1 MQVLLLSECYNKT
14 ISLLYLLFQLTFVYF
29 CFSPF
34 VYIQPPYRAWE
45 VWCTGRWGT
54 ARRQVWL
61 VQQWRT
67 VRTSCF
73 LESHSSIHTNNP
85 MPYIKPPIDLVY
97 TWWKI
102 SWDAR
107 DWDASR
113 SLAENRGFS
122 GSVLPD
128 DAWASPWV
136 QDGTVAQNSCCFS
149 FPIFCA
155 QRTS

>member
-45 VWCTGRWGT
+45 EWCTGRWGT

-61 VQQWRT
+61 VQPWRT

-85 MPYIKPPIDLVY
+85 MPYIKPPIDLVC

-113 SLAENRGFS
+113 SLKTEDLAGACYPTMPELLRECKMGLSLKIAVVF
-122 GSVLPD
+122 L
-128 DAWASPWV
+128 
-136 QDGTVAQNSCCFS
+136 
-149 FPIFCA
+149 FPFFFA